1 MILGNLTLENFS
13 VYGKAQSINL
23 APKDSEHPIV
33 LVGGL
38 NGAGKTSLLTA
49 VRVALFGKRIVQL
62 DSSLSAYSKLL
73 RGLMHDQQ
81 KGETSVELSFDTY
94 LHGNKDTYTIRRSW
108 RLDSL
113 GKISEKFVAV
123 KNGKKDK
130 VISSTWEEFIDA
142 FIPVSIAN
150 LFFFDGEVVAEMANS
165 EGTRTLLRT
174 GIESLLGINL
184 LTRLQDDLA
193 DLIFKKTKAQKD
205 SEFKV
210 DLEAATTSLNSVKR
224 DIKQQETDKATL
236 VAQLESL
243 NDKLVEAE
251 GRLKE
256 NGADL
261 FLHRKEIEASLASAN
276 EEIGKR
282 SSELVELAAGALPL
296 ALVSD
301 LLSDLHQQDAIEI
314 EAKRATAV
322 LSILEERDIAAI
334 ELIAKD
340 APEAA
345 KKLDDLFVN
354 DREQRAALA
363 KTEAYLNLSVEA
375 RDTLASISQQ
385 ILYEKG
391 VAASLTESYQD
402 QIERRDIAER
412 QLSMVP
418 PEEVVVEGIKERDDI
433 RVAINSTRHLISLA
447 DRKFDELQGSLRFRT
462 TERNRVLKRI
472 ANEDAEGA
480 IENRVVQYAEIAR
493 ERVGRFSGA
502 VLDRSLS
509 HLEGLILESLGLL
522 FRKEGFVH
530 SVGIE
535 KDTFEL
541 RLFTDKGEQIS
552 LERLSAGERQ
562 LVIIAILW
570 GLGRASGRPLP
581 IIVDTPLGRLDSI
594 HREHLADYYFP
605 NVSHQ
610 TILLST
616 DTEIT
621 GKTEASLKEFI
632 GGRYVLKHDAKKHQ
646 TQIAQG
652 YF

>member
-282 SSELVELAAGALPL
+282 SSELVELAAGVLPL

-314 EAKRATAV
+314 EAKRAKAV

-340 APEAA
+340 APDAA

-363 KTEAYLNLSVEA
+363 KTEAYLNLSAEA

-433 RVAINSTRHLISLA
+433 RVAISSTRHLITLA
-447 DRKFDELQGSLRFRT
+447 ERKLDELQGSLRFRT

-509 HLEGLILESLGLL
+509 HLESLILESLGLL
-522 FRKEGFVH
+522 LRKEGFVH

-541 RLFTDKGEQIS
+541 QLFTDKGDQIP

-621 GKTEASLKEFI
+621 GKTEDSLKGFI
-632 GGRYVLKHDAKKHQ
+632 GGSYVLKHDAKNHQ

>member
-33 LVGGL
+33 LIGGL

-62 DSSLSAYSKLL
+62 DSSLSAYSKFL

-108 RLDSL
+108 RVDSL
-113 GKISEKFVAV
+113 GKVSEKFLAI
-123 KNGKKDK
+123 KNGKRDK
-130 VISSTWEEFIDA
+130 VISSTWEEFIDS

-150 LFFFDGEVVAEMANS
+150 LFFFDGEAVAEMANS

-205 SEFKV
+205 SEFKF
-210 DLEAATTSLNSVKR
+210 DLEAATTALNSVKR

-236 VAQLESL
+236 MAQLESL

-261 FLHRKEIEASLASAN
+261 FLHRKEIEASLTSAN

-282 SSELVELAAGALPL
+282 SSELVDLAAGALPL
-296 ALVSD
+296 AFVSD

-314 EAKRATAV
+314 EAKRAKAV
-322 LSILEERDIAAI
+322 LSILEERDTAAI

-340 APEAA
+340 APDAA
-345 KKLDDLFVN
+345 KKLGDLFVN

-363 KTEAYLNLSVEA
+363 KTEAYLNLSAEA
-375 RDTLASISQQ
+375 RDILASLSQQ
-385 ILYEKG
+385 ISYEKG
-391 VAASLTESYQD
+391 VAASLAESYQD
-402 QIERRDIAER
+402 QVERRDVAER

-433 RVAINSTRHLISLA
+433 KVAINSTKHLVTLA
-447 DRKFDELQGSLRFRT
+447 ERKLDELQGSLRFRT
-462 TERNRVLKRI
+462 AERNRVLKRI

-480 IENRVVQYAEIAR
+480 IEKRVVLYAEIAR
-493 ERVGRFSGA
+493 ERAGRFSGA
-502 VLDRSLS
+502 VLDRSLA

-522 FRKEGFVH
+522 LRKEGFVH

-541 RLFTDKGEQIS
+541 QLFTDKGDQIS

-621 GKTEASLKEFI
+621 GKTEDSLKGFI
-632 GGRYVLKHDAKKHQ
+632 GGSYVLKHDAKNHQ

>member
-62 DSSLSAYSKLL
+62 DSSLSAYSKFL

-113 GKISEKFVAV
+113 GKVSEKFVAV

-150 LFFFDGEVVAEMANS
+150 LFFFDGEAVAEMANS

-210 DLEAATTSLNSVKR
+210 DLEAATAALNSVKR

-276 EEIGKR
+276 EEIEKR

-301 LLSDLHQQDAIEI
+301 LVSDLHQQDTIEV
-314 EAKRATAV
+314 EAKRAKAV

-340 APEAA
+340 APDAA
-345 KKLDDLFVN
+345 KKLDDLFAN

-363 KTEAYLNLSVEA
+363 KTEAYLNLSAEG
-375 RDTLASISQQ
+375 RDTLASLPQQ
-385 ILYEKG
+385 ISYEKS

-402 QIERRDIAER
+402 QIERRDVAER

-433 RVAINSTRHLISLA
+433 RVAISSTRHLIALA
-447 DRKFDELQGSLRFRT
+447 ERKLDELQGSLRFRT

-509 HLEGLILESLGLL
+509 HLESLIFESLGLL
-522 FRKEGFVH
+522 LRKEGFIH
-530 SVGIE
+530 SVEIE

-541 RLFTDKGEQIS
+541 QLFTDKGDQIP

-616 DTEIT
+616 DTEII
-621 GKTEASLKEFI
+621 GKTEDSLKGFI
-632 GGRYVLKHDAKKHQ
+632 GGSYVLKHDAKNHQ